1 MIINDKFIHR
11 VTKERECIPLCQ
23 YPLDVKTETSAGDAF
38 VFMVW
43 PVVVVHKIDDSS
55 PLWNLSASQLL
66 QEKFE
71 IIVIMEGDLK
81 AGFLNGR
88 C

>member
-1 MIINDKFIHR
+1 
-11 VTKERECIPLCQ
+11 
-23 YPLDVKTETSAGDAF
+23 
-38 VFMVW
+38 MVW

-71 IIVIMEGDLK
+71 IIVIMEGELIAIALVMDAIK
-81 AGFLNGR
+81 
-88 C
+88 